1 MRENE
6 PTITCPKC
14 KTEIRLTES
23 LAAPLIEAKKQEFE
37 ERLARQRED
46 FEEREMDLKNR
57 EADLSKAREN
67 LDDKVSEKLKL
78 ERTKIVAE
86 EAKKA
91 RLASAKD
98 LEQKDNEV
106 EELQEILKQRD
117 VKLAEAQKEQAG
129 LIRKQ
134 RELDDAKRELDLTV
148 EKRIKEELT
157 AVRDQARKE
166 AEEEL
171 KLKVLD
177 REQTI
182 KSMANQIDD
191 LKRRVEQGS
200 QQIQGEVMELELE
213 AILRAK
219 FPMDL
224 IEPVPKGEFGG
235 DILHRVIGPLGQ
247 LCGTILWE
255 SKRTKNWTDSW
266 LSKLRDNQR
275 AAKAELA
282 ILVSQALPKDVDTF
296 ELINGVWVT
305 HPRAVLP
312 VAVTLRYSLIEV
324 ALARQAGEGQQ
335 TKMEMVYQ
343 YITGP
348 RFRQRVQA
356 IAEAFSSMNE
366 DLDKEKKVI
375 TKQWAKR
382 EEQIDR
388 VMQSTVGMYGD
399 IQGIAGKTAQ
409 EIEGLDLKALE
420 APDLNEDV
428 SS

>member
-46 FEEREMDLKNR
+46 FEAREMDLKNR
-57 EADLSKAREN
+57 EEDLSKAREN
-67 LDDKVSEKLKL
+67 LDDKVSEKLNL

-148 EKRIKEELT
+148 EKRIKEGLT
-157 AVRDQARKE
+157 TVRDQARKE

-235 DILHRVIGPLGQ
+235 DILHRVLGPLGQ

-296 ELINGVWVT
+296 ELIDGVWVT

-388 VMQSTVGMYGD
+388 VMRSTVGMYGD

-420 APDLNEDV
+420 APDPNEDV